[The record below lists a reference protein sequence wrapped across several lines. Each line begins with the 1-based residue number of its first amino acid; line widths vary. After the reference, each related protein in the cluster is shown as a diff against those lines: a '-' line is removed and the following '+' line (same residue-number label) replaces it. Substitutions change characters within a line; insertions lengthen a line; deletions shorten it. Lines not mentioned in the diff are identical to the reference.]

1 MGHCLF
7 EIHYHANLPENKS
20 LSGSRQY
27 RSTEITSKSKEREV
41 IDNIKNKLNDK
52 ITEFGKIIHLKEY
65 ENNINENIRMY
76 IAKNKLNY
84 RNYMRRDSNT
94 YFSFPIKFENNNIYY
109 GNWNDNIEMDGYG
122 IYFVNDQKVVTEGIW
137 NRGNIIFGRIFFPN
151 GDIYEGEMKNSVP
164 DGVGKISFSNGES
177 YEGNFILGEMS
188 GEGTFIFADKTIYKG
203 GIKNGI
209 FNGKGIIIWNNG
221 IKYEGH
227 FLDSLLCGNGKI
239 SNSQGEEYVGN
250 FDKNEFNGK
259 GVYSFNN
266 GDQYEGNFE
275 YGLKKGKG
283 IYRRN
288 DKIVF
293 EGHWRDD
300 LPNGEGF
307 ILYKGNKLKGFWRNG
322 TFVGSPEIE
331 EGNLENFNNIEYN
344 IVPERAN
351 ISPNSLPH
359 LTTYDS
365 NTSQF
370 IPNNNFI

>member
-20 LSGSRQY
+20 LSESKQY
-27 RSTEITSKSKEREV
+27 KSTEITSKSKQREMV
-41 IDNIKNKLNDK
+41 DNIKNKLNDK
-52 ITEFGKIIHLKEY
+52 ISEFGKIIHLKEY

-84 RNYMRRDSNT
+84 RNYMKRDSNT

-122 IYFVNDQKVVTEGIW
+122 IYFVNEQKVVTEGIW

-203 GIKNGI
+203 GIKNGV
-209 FNGKGIIIWNNG
+209 FNGKGIMIWNNG
-221 IKYEGH
+221 IKYDGH

-239 SNSQGEEYVGN
+239 SNGQGEEYVGN

-259 GVYSFNN
+259 GVYTFNN

-283 IYRRN
+283 IYKRN
-288 DKIVF
+288 NETVF
-293 EGHWRDD
+293 EGHWSED

-307 ILYKGNKLKGFWRNG
+307 IYYQGKKLKGFWRNG
-322 TFVGSPEIE
+322 TLIRSPEIE
-331 EGNLENFNNIEYN
+331 EENFQNIECD

-359 LTTYDS
+359 LITCDS
-365 NTSQF
+365 STSQF

>member
-7 EIHYHANLPENKS
+7 EIHYHANLQENKS
-20 LSGSRQY
+20 SNGSKQY
-27 RSTEITSKSKEREV
+27 KSTEITLRSKGKETV
-41 IDNIKNKLNDK
+41 DNIKNKLNDK
-52 ITEFGKIIHLKEY
+52 INDFGKIIHLKEY
-65 ENNINENIRMY
+65 ENNINENIRMF

-84 RNYMRRDSNT
+84 RKYIKEDSNT

-109 GNWNDNIEMDGYG
+109 GNWNENIEMDGYG
-122 IYFVNDQKVVTEGIW
+122 IYFVNEQKVVTEGIW
-137 NRGNIIFGRIFFPN
+137 NKGNIIFGRIFFPN

-164 DGVGKISFSNGES
+164 DGFGKISFSNGEC
-177 YEGNFILGEMS
+177 YEGNFVLGEMS

-209 FNGKGIIIWNNG
+209 FNGKGFIRWNNG
-221 IKYEGH
+221 IQYNGH
-227 FLDSLLCGNGKI
+227 FLDSLLSGYGKI
-239 SNSQGEEYVGN
+239 SNGQGEEYEGN

-266 GDQYEGNFE
+266 GDKYEGNFE

-288 DKIVF
+288 DNIVF
-293 EGHWRDD
+293 EGHWSDD
-300 LPNGEGF
+300 LPNGEG
-307 ILYKGNKLKGFWRNG
+307 IISYQGNKLKGFWRNG
-322 TFVGSPEIE
+322 TLIGNPEIVD
-331 EGNLENFNNIEYN
+331 GNLENFKNIEYD

-351 ISPNSLPH
+351 ISPSSLPH
-359 LTTYDS
+359 LSTSDS
-365 NTSQF
+365 STSQF